1 MVFAHD
7 WFDWALLSAVFAG
20 LTAMVATLGLAGIEQ
35 LPAVLEQWRLTNP
48 SRVIDGD
55 LQPLSKASTYRDRG
69 VRVQPS

>member
-35 LPAVLEQWRLTNP
+35 LPAVLEQ
-48 SRVIDGD
+48 
-55 LQPLSKASTYRDRG
+55 
-69 VRVQPS
+69 